1 MNTGDNTRIL
11 GLYAT
16 DCCEYELIM
25 DTDEQFPRCLNCQL
39 SCEWKLV
46 EEVFQLPLAA

>member
-25 DTDEQFPRCLNCQL
+25 DMGEEFPTMSELPA
-39 SCEWKLV
+39 LV
-46 EEVFQLPLAA
+46 